1 MVYTTYMTDFKPMKV
16 RVATYNKLDR
26 LLRGKESF
34 SDVIDR
40 LVKDH
45 LQLKSIL

>member
-1 MVYTTYMTDFKPMKV
+1 MTNVGFRSLRV

-26 LLRGKESF
+26 LARGKESY

-40 LVKDH
+40 IIK
-45 LQLKSIL
+45 QNQGNP